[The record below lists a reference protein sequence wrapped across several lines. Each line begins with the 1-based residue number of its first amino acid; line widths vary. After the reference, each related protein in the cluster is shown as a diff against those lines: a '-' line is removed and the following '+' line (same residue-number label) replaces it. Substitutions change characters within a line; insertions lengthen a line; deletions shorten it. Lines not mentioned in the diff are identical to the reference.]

1 MARQNHG
8 PLSRAKGKL
17 GGVVYQQYEGMQIS
31 REYQPNVKNP
41 QTATQTENRAK
52 FKLASQITALYK
64 EVIEL
69 RLSKLSIYNRMRRA
83 ESVRAIY
90 GVTDMSSDYVADADL
105 STVTSAINN
114 KSMTEYAAPT
124 IAEGTG
130 AINVTAPA
138 GAKIIGVIVGFD
150 SEGKVNVRKVIEAD
164 ATGSAQEFT
173 LPSGSNS
180 YKAMVAYSVAL
191 DEEGR
196 STFGNVTSD
205 TTELVLNISR
215 GINAGNIEVS
225 DIASINVVGH

>member
-41 QTATQTENRAK
+41 QTSTQTENRAK
-52 FKLASQITALYK
+52 FKLSSQITALYK

-90 GVTDMSSDYVADADL
+90 GITDMKSDYVADADL
-105 STVTSAINN
+105 PTITAALNA
-114 KSMTEYAAPT
+114 KSMTEYSAPT
-124 IAEGTG
+124 VAEGTN
-130 AINVTAPA
+130 AINVTAPS
-138 GAKIIGVIVGFD
+138 GAKIFGVIVGFD
-150 SEGKVNVRKVIEAD
+150 SEGKVNARKVVEID
-164 ATGSAQEFT
+164 STGSAQT
-173 LPSGSNS
+173 LALPSGSNS

-196 STFGNVTSD
+196 ATFGNVTSD

-225 DIASINVVGH
+225 DIASISIAGH